1 MSDAPNII
9 NSQVI
14 SSPELWFCPS
24 LSLSAHNLS
33 VSLPPLVQVLSVS
46 LSPMGQSLAVSLA
59 QLLWCVCS
67 GTDPSASYDE
77 SKANQLHKTRQE
89 EEEEDEWR
97 DSENE
102 IATIATKNKNE
113 RRRRRRRR
121 RRRCRRY
128 KVPKKKKKK
137 RTTSKFSPHRPMVS
151 LYLARNSSALNDF
164 ILFVWSGTL
173 GT

>member
-89 EEEEDEWR
+89 EEEDEWR

-121 RRRCRRY
+121 RRCRRY
-128 KVPKKKKKK
+128 KVPKKKKK